1 MSKPKLSLVLYLFL
15 TLIFW
20 ECRQS
25 SRVDLIVHNGV
36 VYSVDSVLTIHEAF
50 AVKDGAFVAVG
61 SNDEIL
67 GQFESDSVIDAGGKA
82 IYPGFYDP
90 HSHFMGLGGKLDA
103 ADLVG
108 TTSYE
113 EIVEKLKAFRAAH
126 PDRTWLT
133 GRGWDQNDWADTR
146 FPDKALLDVAFPDVP
161 VYLTRIDGHAALV
174 NSKALAL
181 AEVTGTR
188 KVDGGLVELKNGQP
202 TGILVDNAQGLVGR
216 VIPERTRE
224 EKIGMLQAA
233 EKSCL
238 MYGLTTVSDAGLSR
252 ADIEL
257 IDEMHK
263 NGSLKIRDYAMISVS
278 PENLDYYLPKGPYQT
293 DRLTVRAFKIYAD
306 GALGSRGACLLAPYA
321 DAGTS
326 GFLLTS
332 PADLEKY
339 TARIASSEE
348 FQANTHCIGD
358 SANRLMLDLYGKYL
372 KGPNDRRWRI
382 EHAQVVSKADVPK
395 FGRYSIIPSVQP
407 THATSDMYWADE
419 RLGPERIK
427 TAYAFKDLLQQNGYI
442 ALGSD
447 FPVEFV
453 NPLYGF
459 HAAVA
464 RVNDKGYP
472 EGGFQMENALSREEA
487 LRGMTIWAARANF
500 EDKTRGSIEKG
511 KFADFVML
519 EKDIMK
525 IPLPEIRKVNV
536 LRTVVGG
543 ESLYTKMP

>member
-1 MSKPKLSLVLYLFL
+1 MAKPNLSLVLYLFL
-15 TLIFW
+15 ALLFW
-20 ECRQS
+20 DCQRS
-25 SRVDLIVHNGV
+25 IRVDLIVHNGV
-36 VYSVDSVLTIHEAF
+36 VYSVDSAFITHEAF
-50 AVKDGAFVAVG
+50 AIKDGSFVAVG

-67 GQFESDSVIDAGGKA
+67 GQYEADSVIDAGGGA
-82 IYPGFYDP
+82 VYPGFYDP
-90 HSHFMGLGGKLDA
+90 HSHFMGLGTKLDA

-108 TTSYE
+108 TSSYD
-113 EIVEKLKAFRAAH
+113 EIVEKLKVFRAAN
-126 PDRTWLT
+126 PDRAWLT
-133 GRGWDQNDWADTR
+133 GRGWDQNDWADTQ
-146 FPDKALLDVAFPDVP
+146 FPDKSKLDAAFPDVP
-161 VYLTRIDGHAALV
+161 VYLKRIDGHAALV
-174 NSKALAL
+174 NTKALEL
-181 AEVTGTR
+181 AQVTGSSR
-188 KVDGGLVELKNGQP
+188 VDGGLVELKNGQP
-202 TGILVDNAQGLVGR
+202 TGILVDNAQRLVDR
-216 VIPERTRE
+216 KIPERTRQ
-224 EKIGMLQAA
+224 EKMKMLQAA

-238 MYGLTTVSDAGLSR
+238 MFGLTTVSDAGLSR
-252 ADIEL
+252 SDIEL

-278 PENLDYYLPKGPYQT
+278 PENLAYYLPKGPYQT
-293 DRLTVRAFKIYAD
+293 DRLTVRSFKIYAD

-321 DAGTS
+321 DAGTT

-332 PADLEKY
+332 SSVLEKY
-339 TARIASSEE
+339 TARIADSQ

-358 SANRLMLDLYGKYL
+358 SSNRLMLDLYGKYL

-382 EHAQVVSKADVPK
+382 EHAQIVSKADVPK

-407 THATSDMYWADE
+407 THTTSDMYWADE

-464 RVNDKGYP
+464 RVDDKGYP
-472 EGGFQMENALSREEA
+472 KGGFQMENALNREEA

-500 EDKTRGSIEKG
+500 EEKTRGSIEKG
-511 KFADFVML
+511 KFADFVIL

-525 IPLPEIRKVNV
+525 IPLPEIRQVKV
-536 LRTVVGG
+536 LRTVIGG
-543 ESLYTKMP
+543 ESLYKNMP